1 MHIPSTIRHVVAV
14 IAMGFASLASVA
26 CAPAEAPAERPLY
39 TEAAAQPS
47 DDALSASRRNAITK
61 AVEKCSPAVVGI
73 NVTEVRTQV
82 YRDPWSGF
90 FDDDPIFRRFFG
102 DGGRTYKRQYEV
114 RGLGSGFLISND
126 GYIITND
133 HVAGNASKVV
143 VTMTNGEKYDAAVV
157 GSDPVSDVALL
168 KIEGKNFPYLR
179 LSNSDNVI
187 VGEWSIAFGNPFGL
201 FDINAKPT
209 VTVGVISNTG
219 VDFTQPDMN
228 GLERVYRGM
237 LQTDAAIS
245 SGNSGGPLVNA
256 DGDVVG
262 VNTVIY
268 STAQSQ
274 RGAGSIGIGF
284 AIPINRVKRIVD
296 RLQKDG
302 KIDRDFWTGM
312 EVQEVDEQMARQ
324 YGLNVKEGVMI
335 SQIVRDSPAESAGL
349 EPGDVILSIEGRKV
363 LRAEDVKVSILDAE
377 TSGKLKLVIRRG
389 TEEKTVNMKLS
400 PRPRRGGVRQ

>member
-1 MHIPSTIRHVVAV
+1 MHIPSTIRHLVAV
-14 IAMGFASLASVA
+14 VAMGFASLVTVS

-39 TEAAAQPS
+39 TEAAAQPN
-47 DDALSASRRNAITK
+47 DETISASRRNAITK

-102 DGGRTYKRQYEV
+102 DRGRTYQRQYEV

-349 EPGDVILSIEGRKV
+349 EPGDVILSIDGRKV

-377 TSGKLKLVIRRG
+377 TSGQLKLVIRRG
-389 TEEKTVNMKLS
+389 TEEKTVIMKLS

>member
-1 MHIPSTIRHVVAV
+1 MHIPSTIRLAV
-14 IAMGFASLASVA
+14 TITVMGFASLVSVS

-47 DDALSASRRNAITK
+47 DETISASRRNAITK

-102 DGGRTYKRQYEV
+102 DRGRTYKRQYEV
-114 RGLGSGFLISND
+114 RGLGSGFLISSD

-179 LSNSDNVI
+179 LTNSDNVI

-228 GLERVYRGM
+228 GTERVYRGM

-349 EPGDVILSIEGRKV
+349 EPGDVILSIDGRKV

-377 TSGKLKLVIRRG
+377 TAGQLKLVIRRG
-389 TEEKTVNMKLS
+389 TEEKTVIMKLS